1 MVHKNYLNSS
11 AAKRSFCRHW
21 NIYSVR
27 QEESWYL
34 CFHKAKEPFSSWI
47 QSRNYFSCQSLTWR
61 KSSLHQCG
69 AEAIGGENWVST
81 EENRATAQRIWSYFQ
96 SCMIKA
102 MWFFLQG
109 WRGPWWEER
118 GVLKDLLAWLE
129 FKNSDSELFLKQCV
143 RVFEILWLAYF
154 SKNCLKIVPDGR

>member
-1 MVHKNYLNSS
+1 MVHKKYLNSS

-34 CFHKAKEPFSSWI
+34 CFHKPKEPFSSWI

-96 SCMIKA
+96 SCTIKA
-102 MWFFLQG
+102 MCFFFFAG
-109 WRGPWWEER
+109 
-118 GVLKDLLAWLE
+118 LE
-129 FKNSDSELFLKQCV
+129 GTSLPSNIVATSHNCKLWTITQSRHNFL
-143 RVFEILWLAYF
+143 
-154 SKNCLKIVPDGR
+154 